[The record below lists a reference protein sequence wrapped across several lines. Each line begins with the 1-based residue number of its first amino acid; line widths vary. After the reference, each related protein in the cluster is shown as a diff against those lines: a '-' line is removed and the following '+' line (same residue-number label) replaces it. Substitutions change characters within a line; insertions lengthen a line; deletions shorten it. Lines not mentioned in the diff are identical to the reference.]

1 MQSAIYIDNSN
12 SLKGNSINMI
22 INNNYPVNVKAR
34 DEATNEGHS
43 FIFDGWLRLEYSLL
57 GFSQVEVLPG
67 VQELREDNFQHRMD
81 LVHINFGWN
90 GRCDGYYLPDAIDLT
105 EAKYAEYAED
115 ADIVLTSYR
124 VYNLNIG
131 YIIYSL

>member
-1 MQSAIYIDNSN
+1 
-12 SLKGNSINMI
+12 
-22 INNNYPVNVKAR
+22 
-34 DEATNEGHS
+34 
-43 FIFDGWLRLEYSLL
+43 
-57 GFSQVEVLPG
+57 
-67 VQELREDNFQHRMD
+67 MD